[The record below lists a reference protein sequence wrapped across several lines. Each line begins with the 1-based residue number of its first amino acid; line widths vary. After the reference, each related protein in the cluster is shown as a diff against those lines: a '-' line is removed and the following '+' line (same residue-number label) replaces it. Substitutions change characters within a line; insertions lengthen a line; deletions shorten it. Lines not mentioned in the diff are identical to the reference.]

1 MDFFKRFAPLLL
13 LLIWLAADS
22 YAASSWKPPETPDP
36 QKIVAEAEAD
46 AAAGRYEDALAKHVW
61 FHTNAL
67 KYDRSLYGVR
77 LSFALGAW
85 VRLGAVY
92 PPALEKLREVRA
104 EDAEMVRANSLEK
117 AGFHIF
123 NEIAA
128 INKYLGED
136 ENTTQLFQ
144 WLDTHLPEEAKRD
157 YRLAE
162 RALVK
167 SKQYELIGKY
177 IDAKSELAEL
187 QRNFHE
193 QLKLASEPELGDRLR
208 QLAQKAFAKDA
219 ATLVALLV
227 INGRKEEAADIA
239 KKAGPEWM
247 SLEFQALLQKAL
259 RGEVPAGD

>member
-1 MDFFKRFAPLLL
+1 MHFPKRLAPLLL
-13 LLIWLAADS
+13 ALISLSGTDS
-22 YAASSWKPPETPDP
+22 HGASSWKPPEKPDP

-85 VRLGAVY
+85 VRLGAIY
-92 PPALEKLREVRA
+92 PPALEKLREIRA
-104 EDAEMVRANSLEK
+104 EDAEMVRANALDK

-144 WLDTHLPEEAKRD
+144 WLDTHLPEEAKHD

-177 IDAKSELAEL
+177 IDAEERTHRIAAE
-187 QRNFHE
+187 F
-193 QLKLASEPELGDRLR
+193 P
-208 QLAQKAFAKDA
+208 
-219 ATLVALLV
+219 
-227 INGRKEEAADIA
+227 
-239 KKAGPEWM
+239 
-247 SLEFQALLQKAL
+247 
-259 RGEVPAGD
+259 